1 MATGSAGVGR
11 CDPYPRD
18 SRLVASNGKVPQ
30 SDMGRMDRHE
40 DARDQGWG
48 IAMGTQ
54 RSLGWDRWTWARL
67 VGFR

>member
-1 MATGSAGVGR
+1 MEKYRSQTWDAWTDMRTLGI
-11 CDPYPRD
+11 RD
-18 SRLVASNGKVPQ
+18 G
-30 SDMGRMDRHE
+30 
-40 DARDQGWG
+40 G

>member
-40 DARDQGWG
+40 DARDQGWRDSHG
-48 IAMGTQ
+48 DTEKPGLGQMDLGTACG
-54 RSLGWDRWTWARL
+54 L
-67 VGFR
+67 